1 MAGVEEER
9 HGGEKEGKRRGAA
22 RGAGAWQGL
31 LHGAWGC
38 LPARHL
44 ASELGCW
51 QPLLSGRRSCP
62 LERPPAPCVLLVRR
76 ADPMLLTCP

>member
-31 LHGAWGC
+31 LHGAWGM
-38 LPARHL
+38 
-44 ASELGCW
+44 G
-51 QPLLSGRRSCP
+51 
-62 LERPPAPCVLLVRR
+62 
-76 ADPMLLTCP
+76 LLTRSSSRL